1 MILTL
6 DDRGIYMYYSKERIQ
21 RDPGSVLLL
30 RSTFLKLA
38 SMLQNP
44 LSRIVQVSGKE
55 TMAAEFLAVSQYYS
69 SELIDFVRRVLL
81 IVPEMMFLK
90 LDQIIKIQ
98 TNQFIEWG

>member
-1 MILTL
+1 
-6 DDRGIYMYYSKERIQ
+6 
-21 RDPGSVLLL
+21 
-30 RSTFLKLA
+30 
-38 SMLQNP
+38 
-44 LSRIVQVSGKE
+44 
-55 TMAAEFLAVSQYYS
+55 MAAEFLAVSQYYS